1 MQKYFCKHRSYQIV
15 RKNFYLNFKFNVVHH
30 TDFMCLSRK
39 STWFRLFSL
48 QELSTPGVVVSILYG
63 TQGTPKSIFQ
73 SSPPCPSISPPPGS
87 PSSLTFTSL
96 CVRFLPA
103 FGTVWNMLMTRE
115 CLVSLYVLFYFYDK
129 MPHWWGL
136 YYLIFFV
143 KGSLVR
149 NIYFEIINYD

>member
-1 MQKYFCKHRSYQIV
+1 MQKYFCKHRSYEII

-30 TDFMCLSRK
+30 TDFKCFSRK
-39 STWFRLFSL
+39 STWFWLFSL

-96 CVRFLPA
+96 CVRFLQA

>member
-1 MQKYFCKHRSYQIV
+1 MQKYFCKHRSNQII

-30 TDFMCLSRK
+30 TDFMCFSRK

-103 FGTVWNMLMTRE
+103 FGTVWNMLMMRE

-129 MPHWWGL
+129 IATLIRFILFNFFCKRIFGKK
-136 YYLIFFV
+136 YL
-143 KGSLVR
+143 LWD
-149 NIYFEIINYD
+149 N